1 MGKGFSSLKD
11 LSDHMVKANHYSA
24 GEAKPPLRSLPT
36 TPSVSAQAQAAKDRK
51 KALPVKKLLELE
63 RARHEV
69 LGGASGAKAS
79 ANSAR
84 DIMESGKLF
93 CERCEDKIPLDFFIA
108 HIQQCVGKPR
118 FIPPPLIKVEGD
130 SSKESSDKASES

>member
-69 LGGASGAKAS
+69 MGGASAGAGKAI
-79 ANSAR
+79 NNAR
-84 DIMESGKLF
+84 DIMESGKLG
-93 CERCEDKIPLDFFIA
+93 CERCEEKIPL
-108 HIQQCVGKPR
+108 
-118 FIPPPLIKVEGD
+118 
-130 SSKESSDKASES
+130 